1 MAEHL
6 IVDDPRPGVRRVTL
20 NRPDQLNALSRALMG
35 ELVGAFEAINDDLEV
50 RVAIVRGSGPSFCAG
65 ADLFEHFLGDDD
77 APDIGFSELW
87 DLLDNLRVPVIA
99 AVHGHAITGGFLLAY
114 SCDLIVA
121 STDTVFRDTHAR
133 LGIIPT
139 GGESQRL
146 PRRIGLFLARE
157 LFFTSRGFT
166 AEEAN
171 RAGLVNRLVEPAD
184 LEAASIELAEQ
195 IADNSPRSVS
205 TIKRLVN
212 VGIGTDFGTGLRLER
227 AANELGRANSRPDPE
242 RERRMERFRS
252 RAERG

>member
-20 NRPDQLNALSRALMG
+20 NRPDQLNAMSRDLMD
-35 ELVGAFEAINDDLEV
+35 ELVKAFEAIEDDPEV
-50 RVAIVRGSGPSFCAG
+50 RVAIVRGNGSSFCAG
-65 ADLFEHFLGDDD
+65 ADLYEHFLGDDD
-77 APDIGFSELW
+77 KPDIGFSGLW

-121 STDTVFRDTHAR
+121 STDAVFRDTHAR

-157 LFFTSRGFT
+157 LFFTSRGLG
-166 AEEAN
+166 AEEAH
-171 RAGLVNRLVEPAD
+171 RAGLVNRLVDPAD
-184 LEAASIELAEQ
+184 LETASLELAEQ
-195 IADNSPRSVS
+195 ITANSPRSVS

-212 VGIGTDFGTGLRLER
+212 GGIGTDFGTGLRQER
-227 AANELGRANSRPDPE
+227 AANEQGRANSRPDPE
-242 RERRMERFRS
+242 REQRMDRFRA
-252 RAERG
+252 RVER